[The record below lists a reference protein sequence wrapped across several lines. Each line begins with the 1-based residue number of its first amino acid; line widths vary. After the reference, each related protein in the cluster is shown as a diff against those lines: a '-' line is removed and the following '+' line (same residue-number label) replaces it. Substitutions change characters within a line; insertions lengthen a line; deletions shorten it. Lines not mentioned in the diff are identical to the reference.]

1 MLRDLGREGT
11 RVHVTG
17 VADRARRDLATARW
31 WAFLWS
37 KLGFGKKQCKA
48 QTLLLELEC
57 CGISPFRVCNFI
69 VSAVLPNAIVACSTN
84 TQLLAPHA
92 YSLAEE
98 CHARLSFKR
107 RPGRRLER
115 EGPQT

>member
-37 KLGFGKKQCKA
+37 KLGFGKKQAKVE
-48 QTLLLELEC
+48 TLLLGGNARDIQRLAW
-57 CGISPFRVCNFI
+57 IS
-69 VSAVLPNAIVACSTN
+69 LPTININS
-84 TQLLAPHA
+84 
-92 YSLAEE
+92 
-98 CHARLSFKR
+98 
-107 RPGRRLER
+107 
-115 EGPQT
+115 